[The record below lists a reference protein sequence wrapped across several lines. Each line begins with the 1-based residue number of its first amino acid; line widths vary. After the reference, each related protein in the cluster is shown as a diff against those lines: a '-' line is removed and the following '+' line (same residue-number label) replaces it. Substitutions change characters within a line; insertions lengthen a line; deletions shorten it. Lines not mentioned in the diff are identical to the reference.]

1 MQVNV
6 HSIQFKADAKLI
18 GFIQN
23 KLNKLQLFHD
33 KMVGA
38 EVYLKLDKNHE
49 LGNKIAEIKIN
60 VPGKEL
66 FAKRQSTSFEEST
79 DLVIEALRRQIS
91 RTKGKK
97 AAVTSKPEFIPSFV
111 SEPK

>member
-6 HSIQFKADAKLI
+6 HSIQFKADTKLI
-18 GFIQN
+18 SFIESR
-23 KLNKLQLFHD
+23 LDKLQQFHD

-38 EVYLKLDKNHE
+38 EVYLKIDKNNN

-66 FAKRQSTSFEEST
+66 FAKRQSASFEEST
-79 DLVIEALRRQIS
+79 DLVVEALRRQIQKV
-91 RTKGKK
+91 KGKR
-97 AAVTSKPEFIPSFV
+97 AITTG
-111 SEPK
+111 

>member
-18 GFIQN
+18 DFIEA
-23 KLNKLQLFHD
+23 KLDKLQLFHD

-38 EVYLKLDKNHE
+38 EVFLKLDKNHE

-66 FAKRQSTSFEEST
+66 FAKRQSNSFEEST
-79 DLVIEALRRQIS
+79 DQVIEALRRQIQKM
-91 RTKGKK
+91 KGKRIT
-97 AAVTSKPEFIPSFV
+97 AVS
-111 SEPK
+111 

>member
-18 GFIQN
+18 GFIQT
-23 KLNKLQLFHD
+23 KLDKLQLFHD

-60 VPGKEL
+60 VPGREL
-66 FAKRQSTSFEEST
+66 FAKRQSNSFEEST
-79 DLVIEALRRQIS
+79 DQVVEALRRQIHKL
-91 RTKGKK
+91 KGKR
-97 AAVTSKPEFIPSFV
+97 AVTMS
-111 SEPK
+111 